1 MTVEFDRGKLVAL
14 VKEHAVQFGDFTLAS
29 GAKSNVY
36 IDCRK
41 VTLLAAGAAQIG
53 PGILAALRDVPF
65 DAVGGMT
72 LGADPILA
80 AVLTVAGLQG
90 RDLRGFIVRKES
102 KDHGTG
108 KLVEGPIRPGD
119 RAVIV
124 EDVATT
130 GGSCFKA
137 IEAVEAMGGK
147 VVHVV
152 AVLDRLSGA
161 KEAFEKRGYPFTA
174 LLSIKDLGIA

>member
-1 MTVEFDRGKLVAL
+1 MSSSYDRQALIRL
-14 VKEHAVQFGDFTLAS
+14 VKEHAVQFGEFTLAS

-41 VTLLAAGAAQIG
+41 VTLLAAGAALIG
-53 PGILAALRDVPF
+53 PGILEVMGDEAF
-65 DAVGGMT
+65 DAVGGLTM
-72 LGADPILA
+72 GADPILA
-80 AVLTVAGLQG
+80 AVLTVAGQQN

-108 KLVEGPIRPGD
+108 KLVEGPIRAGD

-137 IEAVEAMGGK
+137 IEAVEAMGAK
-147 VVHVV
+147 VVRVV
-152 AVLDRLSGA
+152 TVLDRLSGA
-161 KEAFEKRGYPFTA
+161 AETFAQRGYPFTS
-174 LLSIKDLGIA
+174 LLTIRDLGI